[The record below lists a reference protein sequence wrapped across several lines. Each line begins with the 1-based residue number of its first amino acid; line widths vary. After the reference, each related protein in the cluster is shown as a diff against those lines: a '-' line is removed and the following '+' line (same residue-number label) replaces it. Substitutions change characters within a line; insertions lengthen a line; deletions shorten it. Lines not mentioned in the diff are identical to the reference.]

1 MDAYKLIDR
10 DQMEPSKL
18 RRKLDPWNSAKSHRV
33 KPLITEILSSYS
45 HNDLKIAE
53 PKWESNVYPLYYY
66 YYEDRAK
73 KKKESVFPRIF
84 EEYQRLFPEVT
95 PTLQRPEL
103 CKLITSVAN
112 AEIDILIED
121 NNYFVFVE
129 VKSPGAG
136 RRPKFTRDREKGIHQ
151 LVRQY
156 VQGKFLERAVGKK
169 FMIATIGACG
179 LSPLGLNQVERL
191 LLEGIGEE
199 REDLEIYDFPWSILD
214 SP

>member
-1 MDAYKLIDR
+1 MDGYKLIDR

-18 RRKLDPWNSAKSHRV
+18 RRKLDPWNSTKSHCV

-45 HNDLKIAE
+45 HNDLKIVE

-66 YYEDRAK
+66 YYEDTAK
-73 KKKESVFPRIF
+73 SVSQRINKEY
-84 EEYQRLFPEVT
+84 ERLFPEVT

-103 CKLITSVAN
+103 CKLIRSAAD
-112 AEIDILIED
+112 AEIDLLIED
-121 NNYFVFVE
+121 SDYFVFVE

-136 RRPKFTRDREKGIHQ
+136 QSPRFTRDTEKGIHQ

-169 FMIATIGACG
+169 FMIATIGARG
-179 LSPLGLNQVERL
+179 LSPLGLIQVERL

-214 SP
+214 TP

>member
-1 MDAYKLIDR
+1 MDGYKLIDR

-18 RRKLDPWNSAKSHRV
+18 RRKLDPWNSAKSHCV

-84 EEYQRLFPEVT
+84 EEYQRLFSEVRS
-95 PTLQRPEL
+95 PLPSSEL
-103 CKLITSVAN
+103 YTLITSVAD
-112 AEIDILIED
+112 AEIDLLIED
-121 NNYFVFVE
+121 SDYFVLVE

-136 RRPKFTRDREKGIHQ
+136 QKPKFTKEKGIHQ

-156 VQGKFLERAVGKK
+156 VQGMFLERAVGKQ
-169 FMIATIGACG
+169 FMIATIGAP
-179 LSPLGLNQVERL
+179 LSAPVRLNQVEKS
-191 LLEGIGEE
+191 LLEAIGEE
-199 REDLEIYDFPWSILD
+199 REDLEIYDFPWTILD
-214 SP
+214 AP

>member
-1 MDAYKLIDR
+1 M
-10 DQMEPSKL
+10 
-18 RRKLDPWNSAKSHRV
+18 
-33 KPLITEILSSYS
+33 
-45 HNDLKIAE
+45 
-53 PKWESNVYPLYYY
+53 
-66 YYEDRAK
+66 
-73 KKKESVFPRIF
+73 
-84 EEYQRLFPEVT
+84 
-95 PTLQRPEL
+95 
-103 CKLITSVAN
+103 
-112 AEIDILIED
+112 LIED

-136 RRPKFTRDREKGIHQ
+136 RRPRFTRDREKGIHQ

-214 SP
+214 NP